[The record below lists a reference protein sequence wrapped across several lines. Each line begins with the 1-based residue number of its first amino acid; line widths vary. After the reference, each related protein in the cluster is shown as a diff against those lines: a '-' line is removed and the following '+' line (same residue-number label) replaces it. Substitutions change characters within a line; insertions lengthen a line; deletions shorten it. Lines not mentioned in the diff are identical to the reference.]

1 MEAVLQRVA
10 GFLSR
15 VVCLMCDNAMVVIH
29 HQVRWDQIVQT
40 DPPNDSS
47 QVLQPEGHQ
56 AHASSPSRFA
66 QHPGR
71 CSFACGP
78 DHSDRMGSVFI
89 QCFPHGQ
96 HKSSIHRCHIHAS
109 SVVWDRNGVRPPTIQ
124 MLPSVLNK
132 IHSSHDLSVILVA
145 LHLMAASWIPEPLKQ
160 PRCLHIPLEGH
171 PPLTQELW
179 MPGGHVET
187 RHYWPSNLHVWL
199 LWGIC
204 LSGLVTAKALH
215 IASAPIWEPPWLV
228 AMSPAGA
235 EYCRRNASKYLR

>member
-1 MEAVLQRVA
+1 M
-10 GFLSR
+10 
-15 VVCLMCDNAMVVIH
+15 IH
-29 HQVRWDQIVQT
+29 QT

-96 HKSSIHRCHIHAS
+96 HKSSIHRCHANF
-109 SVVWDRNGVRPPTIQ
+109 VVWDRNGVRPPTIQ

-132 IHSSHDLSVILVA
+132 IRSSRDLSVILVA

-204 LSGLVTAKALH
+204 LSGLVTAKAFQV
-215 IASAPIWEPPWLV
+215 ASAPIWEPPWLV
-228 AMSPAGA
+228 AISPIGA

>member
-1 MEAVLQRVA
+1 MPDVRQRH
-10 GFLSR
+10 GR
-15 VVCLMCDNAMVVIH
+15 VIH

-47 QVLQPEGHQ
+47 QVLQPEEHQ

-96 HKSSIHRCHIHAS
+96 HKSSVHRCHANF
-109 SVVWDRNGVRPPTIQ
+109 VVWDRNGVRPPTIQ

-171 PPLTQELW
+171 PPLTQEL
-179 MPGGHVET
+179 
-187 RHYWPSNLHVWL
+187 
-199 LWGIC
+199 
-204 LSGLVTAKALH
+204 
-215 IASAPIWEPPWLV
+215 
-228 AMSPAGA
+228 
-235 EYCRRNASKYLR
+235 